1 MQNLK
6 ADLLFI
12 NNLIKDIYKVKKFSQ
27 FIKYIDK
34 KIFDFSQKV
43 VKIDNTE
50 RYCAIH
56 RVYNIC
62 AKNSL

>member
-1 MQNLK
+1 MLT
-6 ADLLFI
+6 
-12 NNLIKDIYKVKKFSQ
+12 
-27 FIKYIDK
+27 KYIDK

-43 VKIDNTE
+43 IKIGNME
-50 RYCAIH
+50 RYRAIH

>member
-1 MQNLK
+1 MLT
-6 ADLLFI
+6 
-12 NNLIKDIYKVKKFSQ
+12 
-27 FIKYIDK
+27 KYIDK

-43 VKIDNTE
+43 IKIGNTE